1 MAMREVRSH
10 PHVLVVG
17 AGIVG
22 ASIAWNLARGAARVT
37 VVEAGDGG
45 GVATPRSF
53 AWINASWGNPEP
65 YFRLRI
71 RAMAEWRRLAAE
83 LPEIP
88 LRWCGGLCWD
98 LPADQLEAYVRE
110 HGGWGYGIRRVDRT
124 ESARLESN
132 LVAPPAFAVHVA
144 EEGFVEPADA
154 TWLMLA
160 AAERRGAKLLRG
172 TTATGL
178 TVTAGRVVAVETA
191 AGRLFA
197 DEIVLAAGA
206 GTAALAGTVGVR
218 PPLTMPP
225 GLLVHSRPHAP
236 LLNGLVLAPELH
248 MRQTAAGRIVIGA
261 DFGGGD
267 PGADPAATARA
278 LFERARAMLGG
289 ADSLALDFHAV
300 GERPTPADG
309 FPVIGRPAGLAGLTI
324 AVMHSGI
331 TLAPAVGLFVA
342 EDILTGRRDPFLAP
356 YGPTRFS

>member
-1 MAMREVRSH
+1 MTLS
-10 PHVLVVG
+10 PHVLIVG

-22 ASIAWNLARGAARVT
+22 ASVAWHLARAGARVT
-37 VVEAGDGG
+37 VIEAGDSG

-83 LPEIP
+83 LPEMP

-98 LPADQLEAYVRE
+98 LPAEQLEAYARE
-110 HGGWGYGIRRVDRT
+110 HGGWGYGIRRVDGA
-124 ESARLESN
+124 EAGRLEPN
-132 LVAPPAFAVHVA
+132 LVAPPAFALHVA
-144 EEGFVEPADA
+144 QEGAVEPDDA
-154 TWLMLA
+154 ARTLLA
-160 AAERRGAKLLRG
+160 AAGRRGATLIGG
-172 TTATGL
+172 TAAAAL
-178 TVTAGRVVAVETA
+178 AVTAGRVVAVETA
-191 AGRLFA
+191 AGRLSG
-197 DEIVLAAGA
+197 DEIVLAAGV
-206 GTAALAGTVGVR
+206 GTPALAGTAGVR
-218 PPLTMPP
+218 LPLTMPP

-278 LFERARAMLGG
+278 SFEQARSMLRG

-300 GERPTPADG
+300 GGRPTPADG
-309 FPVIGRPAGLAGLTI
+309 FPVIGRPGGLAGLTI

-342 EDILTGRRDPFLAP
+342 EEILTGRRDPLLLP
-356 YGPTRFS
+356 YGPMRFF